1 MSRRWRSSGLTRG
14 CAGFTLAELAIAMVI
29 VGLLLASAFIP
40 FSAQIELRAIA
51 DTQRTMEGIREAL
64 IGFAQAN
71 GRLPCPAIPGTA
83 TGAVDAT
90 TLEPAGV
97 EDTNPYPATA
107 TAVCRR
113 TLGVIPWS
121 TLGVPETDSWS
132 RRFTYRVSPA
142 YADFY
147 DIAAASPWAT
157 ATTTTPASAGNQTA
171 ASPSLPCAPSPAPA
185 TPASF
190 ALCTVGDIAVFSP
203 TEATRTA
210 TPTAAIAQ
218 GIPAVIV
225 SHGKNGYGAYQTT
238 GVQMLLPVGTHELAN
253 VTGTPAATPTSW
265 FASYAYY
272 SRNYSAYAGTCSD
285 TVISSSPFCE
295 FDDVL
300 AWISPST
307 LVARMVS
314 AGKLP

>member
-1 MSRRWRSSGLTRG
+1 MSRPCDRGRSRMG

-29 VGLLLASAFIP
+29 IGLLLASAFIP
-40 FSAQIELRAIA
+40 LSAQIELRAIS
-51 DTQRTMEGIREAL
+51 DTQRTMDGIREAL
-64 IGFAQAN
+64 IGYAQAN

-121 TLGVPETDSWS
+121 TLGVPETDSWG

-157 ATTTTPASAGNQTA
+157 ATTTAPASPANQA
-171 ASPSLPCAPSPAPA
+171 PACAPNPAPA

-190 ALCTVGDIAVFSP
+190 ALCTLGDIAIFSP
-203 TEATRTA
+203 TESSRTA
-210 TPTAAIAQ
+210 APTAAVAM
-218 GIPAVIV
+218 GIPAIIV
-225 SHGKNGYGAYQTT
+225 SHGKNGFGAFQSS
-238 GVQMLLPVGTHELAN
+238 GIQLPNPGGAHELAN
-253 VTGTPAATPTSW
+253 VTGTPAATPAGG

-272 SRNYSAYAGTCSD
+272 SRTYSPSAGTCND
-285 TVISSSPFCE
+285 TVISASPFCE
-295 FDDVL
+295 FDDVV

-307 LVARMVS
+307 LVTRMVS